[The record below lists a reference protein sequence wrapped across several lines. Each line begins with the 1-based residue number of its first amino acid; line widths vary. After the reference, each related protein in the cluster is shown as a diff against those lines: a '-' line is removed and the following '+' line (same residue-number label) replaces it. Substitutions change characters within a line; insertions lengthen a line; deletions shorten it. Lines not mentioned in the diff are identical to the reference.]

1 MSNPEVG
8 YEKARQNLRREIA
21 IYGQEIDRYEKQ
33 RKRRPANIELIQE
46 EILRRV
52 RLSEVAAILLSNFQT
67 QILRRGNLLDIVK
80 DGVMPIDLTLVQVME
95 KLSQDASRGLDIGD
109 LWRIITALGVRTGV
123 SYQLRDYKTD

>member
-52 RLSEVAAILLSNFQT
+52 RLSEVAAILLSNSQT